1 MKVTICSKDNCG
13 YCTKAIQLAKE
24 KKVDLQVLKLDVD
37 FTMEWLHSTFPTAR
51 TFPQIIVDGENIG
64 GYTEFK
70 ELFKNWREGTIWEC
84 PYSPTED
91 DEPEDLVDTKT
102 LEQSRKSESQLM
114 QDNLEPIYHPTQYD
128 ESDDLE
134 DAKVIVDEYRKLST
148 KLLSRREKVLLD
160 PLGASQKSDREWKTK
175 Q

>member
-13 YCTKAIQLAKE
+13 YCTRAIQLAKE

-70 ELFKNWREGTIWEC
+70 ALFEDWRDGTVWER
-84 PYSPTED
+84 
-91 DEPEDLVDTKT
+91 K
-102 LEQSRKSESQLM
+102 KSESELM
-114 QDNLEPIYHPTQYD
+114 QDKLEPIYHPTQYD
-128 ESDDLE
+128 ESDDIE
-134 DAKVIVDEYRKLST
+134 ST

-160 PLGASQKSDREWKTK
+160 PLSASQKSDKEWLTK

>member
-70 ELFKNWREGTIWEC
+70 ELFNNWREGTIWA
-84 PYSPTED
+84 D
-91 DEPEDLVDTKT
+91 DFVDTKT
-102 LEQSRKSESQLM
+102 LKQSRKSESELM
-114 QDNLEPIYHPTQYD
+114 QDQLEPIYPSTQHD
-128 ESDDLE
+128 ESDDIE
-134 DAKVIVDEYRKLST
+134 AAKNS
-148 KLLSRREKVLLD
+148 S
-160 PLGASQKSDREWKTK
+160 
-175 Q
+175 

>member
-13 YCTKAIQLAKE
+13 YCTRAIQLAKE

-70 ELFKNWREGTIWEC
+70 ELFKNWREGTIWA
-84 PYSPTED
+84 D
-91 DEPEDLVDTKT
+91 DFVDTKT
-102 LEQSRKSESQLM
+102 LKQSRKSESELM
-114 QDNLEPIYHPTQYD
+114 QDQLEPIYHPTQHD
-128 ESDDLE
+128 ESDDIE
-134 DAKVIVDEYRKLST
+134 AAKNS
-148 KLLSRREKVLLD
+148 S
-160 PLGASQKSDREWKTK
+160 
-175 Q
+175 